1 MTLIPEKFRKDYEL
15 MFREPLT
22 ARRFFANVVP
32 RGSVLVMYF
41 GRLGESSGF
50 IGRIASFL
58 YLLMSRRR
66 GIELNYARL
75 QGGGGIIFAH
85 AYAITVNDSAKLAG
99 DLILFK
105 GCTIGGVRG
114 GPRRGVPV
122 IGRHVV
128 VGLNATVVGGITV
141 GDDVFIAPNAFVN
154 FDVPSH
160 SLVIG
165 NPGVIHHK
173 ECATKGYFV
182 DV

>member
-1 MTLIPEKFRKDYEL
+1 MSNQGSSDASRASCICLCPVVAALSLITL
-15 MFREPLT
+15 
-22 ARRFFANVVP
+22 V
-32 RGSVLVMYF
+32 
-41 GRLGESSGF
+41 
-50 IGRIASFL
+50 
-58 YLLMSRRR
+58 SR
-66 GIELNYARL
+66 
-75 QGGGGIIFAH
+75 GGGGIIFAH

-114 GPRRGVPV
+114 GSRGGVPV
-122 IGRHVV
+122 IGCHVV

-173 ECATKGYFV
+173 DCATKGYFV